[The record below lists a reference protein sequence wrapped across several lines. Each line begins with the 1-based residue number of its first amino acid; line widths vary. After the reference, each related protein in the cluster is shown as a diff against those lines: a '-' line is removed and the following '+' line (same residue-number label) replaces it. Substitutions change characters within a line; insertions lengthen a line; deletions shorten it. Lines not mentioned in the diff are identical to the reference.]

1 MYPIH
6 GVQQAIMRAI
16 IHNNLKY
23 THVNTSTQVPRCYVV
38 NGVDSFAIWVIND
51 PSHKRTFLGP
61 FCNKQDHRHPRNTP
75 RLPLVELLYSDTGL
89 LQSAGHEKCSYWLAL
104 PRRGWQALIGR
115 EQRHITLPKTGQ
127 PLEGRRSKVES
138 KGSPAFAFK
147 VANWARRTLKLLSP
161 HRFSFIPRH
170 PQRESYINRGC
181 KYHECPLNSK
191 IRSLSFLS
199 HKWPTSQRLYG

>member
-38 NGVDSFAIWVIND
+38 NGVDSFAIWVINDD

-127 PLEGRRSKVES
+127 PRKED
-138 KGSPAFAFK
+138 A
-147 VANWARRTLKLLSP
+147 
-161 HRFSFIPRH
+161 PRW
-170 PQRESYINRGC
+170 
-181 KYHECPLNSK
+181 KAK
-191 IRSLSFLS
+191 DLSFCILS
-199 HKWPTSQRLYG
+199 CQLSKKNPKIVKSSPVLFYPKTPSERELHQQRL

>member
-16 IHNNLKY
+16 NHNNLKY

-115 EQRHITLPKTGQ
+115 EQRHITLPKTRQ
-127 PLEGRRSKVES
+127 PRKEDAPRWKA
-138 KGSPAFAFK
+138 KGVQLLHLQLPTEQEEPLNCMVLTGS
-147 VANWARRTLKLLSP
+147 LLS
-161 HRFSFIPRH
+161 
-170 PQRESYINRGC
+170 QDTLRERVTSTEAVNIINA
-181 KYHECPLNSK
+181 P
-191 IRSLSFLS
+191 
-199 HKWPTSQRLYG
+199 